1 MKKTYRLPL
10 SVFVFT
16 ATLLSFLQIKMAHPI
31 LLAERFVK
39 GMGWLEIAIIASY
52 GAFVAYKMQ
61 DPTQVPKWRKLIWTI
76 FSIAFFSQLIIGLL
90 GADQFLMTGKLHLP
104 IPMMILAGPIYREQL
119 SIMPILLISTIILT
133 GPAWCS
139 QLCYFGAFDG
149 LASGGKTKKGKLKYK
164 TPIKATILVL
174 VISVTILLRLFEVP
188 LLIATLTAASFGLV
202 GILVMLWFSR
212 KNGKMVHCILYC
224 PVGTIVNLTRFV
236 SPFRMYIDNSC
247 DLCMRCTSH
256 CKYDALRPEHIKNK
270 KPGFSCT
277 LCGDCLSACKG
288 NSIKYRFF
296 KLNPEMARNL
306 YLFLTISLHA
316 CFLAVARI

>member
-1 MKKTYRLPL
+1 MKKEYKLPL
-10 SVFVFT
+10 AVFIFT
-16 ATLLSFLQIKMAHPI
+16 ATLLTFMQIKMPHPI

-39 GMGWLEIAIIASY
+39 GLGWLEIAIIATY
-52 GAFVAYKMQ
+52 GAYVAYKMQ
-61 DPTQVPKWRKLIWTI
+61 DPKEVPKWRKKIWTI
-76 FSIAFFSQLIIGLL
+76 FSVAFFSQLIIGLL
-90 GADQFLMTGKLHLP
+90 GADKFLMNGKLHLP
-104 IPMMILAGPIYREQL
+104 IPMMILAGPIYRGQL

-149 LASGGKTKKGKLKYK
+149 LSSSGKTQKGKLKYK
-164 TPIKATILVL
+164 AQIKASILVF
-174 VISVTILLRLFEVP
+174 VIIMTIALRLFEVS
-188 LLIATLTAASFGLV
+188 LLISTLAAISFGLV
-202 GILVMLWFSR
+202 GISVMLWFSR

-224 PVGTIVNLTRFV
+224 PVGTIVNITRFI

-277 LCGDCLSACKG
+277 LCGDCLASCKG
-288 NSIKYRFF
+288 NSIKYRF
-296 KLNPEMARNL
+296 LNLKPETARNL